1 MKNLCIFIQIC
12 QIAVLSGGQKKSYLR
27 RMCVFPL
34 KSFHIEDVKCLIP
47 WYRNCIKISIF
58 CGQPPDRTI
67 LCVRNWPSRNKAQ
80 VVSGF
85 DRVLTPD
92 FCGPRHP
99 QRVHRIDNIKNIGIR
114 HMNISFEITAT
125 CSPAAPVIEKSCS
138 VQVFT
143 TDFPIV
149 LKLFYHFIKCNPTNF
164 CQICLFCIIIVM
176 IIIIISTG
184 NLRLFSFKI
193 CQTGIY

>member
-58 CGQPPDRTI
+58 CGQ
-67 LCVRNWPSRNKAQ
+67 
-80 VVSGF
+80 
-85 DRVLTPD
+85 
-92 FCGPRHP
+92 RHP

-114 HMNISFEITAT
+114 HMEYFFWNHRYLLSCCPGNGKKLLCPGFYDGFSHRSEAILPSYKMKSNEFLSDLSILHNISN
-125 CSPAAPVIEKSCS
+125 
-138 VQVFT
+138 
-143 TDFPIV
+143 DYHYY
-149 LKLFYHFIKCNPTNF
+149 FY
-164 CQICLFCIIIVM
+164 
-176 IIIIISTG
+176 
-184 NLRLFSFKI
+184 R
-193 CQTGIY
+193 